1 MARVQSVWVPRT
13 PSKTSSWAFAEGHP
27 RGKMGHG
34 IVLLVFGCPWSSC
47 GCFSSAGC
55 AVPNG
60 TSWRSRSSCSARG
73 LGPPSSDN
81 TPGVATSRPCGLR
94 WVESADVEGS
104 PGWFFVQPETL
115 LRWHRD
121 LVRRRWTYRRGPSG
135 WPTLPAGKSSWC
147 PDRVFDTHRVKTIV
161 FYRAEDHN
169 RVAGIVRVRGRG
181 QGRGRG
187 RGRGQKRGLET
198 GHGQMSR
205 SPNSSQEA
213 HPC

>member
-115 LRWHRD
+115 LRWRRD
-121 LVRRRWTYRRGPSG
+121 LVRRRRTYRRALRDGPHCPPESPAGARIGFSVTPGAGGGNRTHDLTITNRLRYQLRHTGLKPSG
-135 WPTLPAGKSSWC
+135 PDSSGILP
-147 PDRVFDTHRVKTIV
+147 V
-161 FYRAEDHN
+161 E
-169 RVAGIVRVRGRG
+169 
-181 QGRGRG
+181 
-187 RGRGQKRGLET
+187 
-198 GHGQMSR
+198 SR
-205 SPNSSQEA
+205 
-213 HPC
+213 